1 MKRKKIKRKSK
12 KDIREQEKLKEDS
25 MEGTEVIRDD
35 NIVGEKERGG
45 LKDKVAGFF
54 LKLKEWMRQKMCPES
69 M

>member
-1 MKRKKIKRKSK
+1 
-12 KDIREQEKLKEDS
+12 

-69 M
+69 MYSKR